1 MGLTIKKR
9 TIVERLTAES
19 QLNSGGVVRN
29 LADLVN
35 RRIESPSI
43 RRILLA
49 AVDSFSKT
57 GFHAAS
63 TRDIAK
69 KAKLSPA
76 AVYVHFQSKEELLY
90 TVVTIMSEWV
100 FDQVTAAARERERPV
115 ERLRRVVQVHV
126 ASHAAMRTAMFV
138 ANFQFNSLNAVQRKK
153 ILRYRDAI
161 EQLFE
166 ECIQAGCDE
175 GSFHVQNI
183 GLTRVAVVSLCVSVL
198 NWFSPGGKLSPEQ
211 VGDYYADLVLS
222 MLRAD
227 TLRKTNESESAEIA
241 RLSGATK

>member
-1 MGLTIKKR
+1 MGLSIKKR
-9 TIVERLTAES
+9 TIVERLTADS
-19 QLNSGGVVRN
+19 AINSGGVVRN
-29 LADLVN
+29 LADLFN

-90 TVVTIMSEWV
+90 TVVTIISEWV
-100 FDQVTAAARERERPV
+100 YDQVIAASREHGRPA

-138 ANFQFNSLNAVQRKK
+138 ANFEFHSLNTTQRKK

-161 EQLFE
+161 EQVFE
-166 ECIQAGCDE
+166 SCIRAGCDE
-175 GSFHVQNI
+175 GSFHVKNV

-198 NWFSPGGKLSPEQ
+198 NWFSPSGKLSPDQ

-222 MLRAD
+222 MLNAQTSRRNVVQSP
-227 TLRKTNESESAEIA
+227 TVSSA
-241 RLSGATK
+241 SHG

>member
-1 MGLTIKKR
+1 MGLSIKKR
-9 TIVERLTAES
+9 TIVERLTADS
-19 QLNSGGVVRN
+19 SINAGGVVRN
-29 LADLVN
+29 LADLFN

-63 TRDIAK
+63 TREIAK

-90 TVVTIMSEWV
+90 TVVTIISEWV
-100 FDQVTAAARERERPV
+100 FDQVNAAARERGLPA

-138 ANFQFNSLNAVQRKK
+138 ANFEFHSLNATQRKK

-161 EQLFE
+161 EQVFE

-183 GLTRVAVVSLCVSVL
+183 GLTRVAMVSLCVSVL

-227 TLRKTNESESAEIA
+227 DRLPAA
-241 RLSGATK
+241 RSGPRAAQALA